1 MLVRSTLIY
10 APAIVLTRISALLML
25 VISTRLI
32 NQTEFGLLTL
42 VVTIGE
48 LTDSAV
54 TNWLRVSL
62 LRLGGK
68 GDINRGSLI
77 LAGRVLII
85 STTLALLVAAAASH
99 FVAGARWTE
108 FGLAVGAYLVAG
120 AVSRFA
126 LTVLQ
131 MQQRHTAYSML
142 EFLRAALQLALPV
155 AATVIA
161 PGSFLAVSLGSS
173 AAVLIAGI
181 CAAAVASRRV
191 CDGPSRFTYRELLAF
206 GVPLV
211 VMALVGFGLNSAE
224 RLFLN
229 VYYDAAAVAIFA
241 AAYSLA
247 RQPVDMIANAVN
259 MGAFPEI
266 VSKFDREGGKAAAA
280 MLSRQLGLTLGLSL
294 PVAGLLIGLSDA
306 ICALV
311 LPAQYH
317 GQVEPLFPII
327 VVSVLFSNVASF
339 VYGNVIHAHKK
350 PWLLVAADGSGSVIT
365 VVLSLVLIP
374 PMAAFGAALALA
386 GGTAAGLAACVIIS
400 HRLTP
405 VPLPLGSVMAS
416 GLIAIVTSGV
426 AAAVSGSLAETMPI
440 VQLALGGGAGSL
452 VFLAGNALAFPSE
465 TLSLARRAQARF
477 AGA

>member
-77 LAGRVLII
+77 LAGRVLIV
-85 STTLALLVAAAASH
+85 STSLALLVAAAVSH

-173 AAVLIAGI
+173 AAELIAGI
-181 CAAAVASRRV
+181 
-191 CDGPSRFTYRELLAF
+191 
-206 GVPLV
+206 
-211 VMALVGFGLNSAE
+211 
-224 RLFLN
+224 
-229 VYYDAAAVAIFA
+229 
-241 AAYSLA
+241 
-247 RQPVDMIANAVN
+247 
-259 MGAFPEI
+259 
-266 VSKFDREGGKAAAA
+266 
-280 MLSRQLGLTLGLSL
+280 
-294 PVAGLLIGLSDA
+294 
-306 ICALV
+306 
-311 LPAQYH
+311 
-317 GQVEPLFPII
+317 
-327 VVSVLFSNVASF
+327 
-339 VYGNVIHAHKK
+339 
-350 PWLLVAADGSGSVIT
+350 
-365 VVLSLVLIP
+365 
-374 PMAAFGAALALA
+374 
-386 GGTAAGLAACVIIS
+386 
-400 HRLTP
+400 
-405 VPLPLGSVMAS
+405 
-416 GLIAIVTSGV
+416 
-426 AAAVSGSLAETMPI
+426 
-440 VQLALGGGAGSL
+440 
-452 VFLAGNALAFPSE
+452 
-465 TLSLARRAQARF
+465 
-477 AGA
+477 